1 MNFNKFLK
9 SLFGDKSSRDM
20 KLIQPLVEKVK
31 EVYPEVQKLD
41 NNALR
46 NRTKTLQ
53 KQVQDSAK
61 EQKARIEELK
71 ATIEN
76 TPIDERAEIFAQI
89 DKIEKEVLDIYEKA
103 LNEVMPEVFAI
114 VKETARRFAEN
125 EETVVTAT
133 DFDREL
139 AGDPKKDFITIDGD
153 KAIYHNHWT
162 AGGNDLKW
170 EMVHYDVQL
179 FGGVVLHQGKI
190 AEMATGEGKTLV
202 ATLPVFLNA
211 LTGNGV
217 HVVTVNDYLAKRD
230 SEWMGPLYMFHGLS
244 VDCIDKHQPNSEA
257 RRKAYQADITF
268 GTNNEFGFD
277 YLRDNMATSPA
288 DLVQRAHNYAIVD
301 EVDSVLIDDA
311 RTPLIISGPVPKGDD
326 QMFEG
331 YQPLVERLVGVQRQL
346 ATQYLADAKTLIT
359 EGNKLIESGNKK
371 EGQEKLDA
379 GFLSLYRSHKAM
391 PKNKPLIKF
400 LSEEGIKSGM
410 QNTENIYMEN
420 NNRRMPECVE
430 PLYFVV
436 DEKLNSCDL
445 TDKGTAW
452 LAKQVNDN
460 ELFVLP
466 DITTELSALEAQEG
480 LTDQERLDKKDE
492 LMSHY
497 AVQSERVHT
506 LQQLLKAYCM
516 FNKDDEYVVIDG
528 EVKIVDEQTGRI
540 MEGRRWS
547 DGLHQAVEAKEHV
560 KVEAATQTFA
570 TITLQNYFRMYHKL
584 SGMTGTASTEA
595 GEFWD
600 IYKLDVVEIPTNR
613 PVIRNDQDDRVYKT
627 AREKY
632 KAVIEEVVKM
642 RNQGRP
648 TLIGTTSVEIS
659 ELLSRMLDMYVN
671 PETGKREGIPHQVL
685 NAKLHQKEADIVALA
700 GQSTNGKG
708 AVTIATNMAGRG
720 TDIKL
725 SPEVKAAGG
734 LAIIGTER
742 HESRRVDRQLRGRAG
757 RQGDPGSSVFY
768 VSLEDKLMRLF
779 ASERIAS
786 VMDRLGFKDGEMIE
800 SPMISKSIERA
811 QKKVE
816 ENNFGIRKRLIEYD
830 DVMNK
835 QRTVIYEKRRHALM
849 GERIGMDIANII
861 WDRVVNIIENSGDY
875 QGVKEEF
882 LHVLSME
889 VPFSSEE
896 FINQPREVLTENAF
910 QAAIGNFNRK
920 TERIQT
926 VAQPIIKQV
935 YETQGQI
942 YERISVPLTD
952 GRKMYYIPCNLKD
965 AYESDSKSIVKEF
978 EKSILL
984 HIIDDS
990 WKENLRQLDELKHSV
1005 QNASY
1010 EQKDPLLIFK
1020 LESAKVWDEMINE
1033 MYNRI
1038 CSILTRAQIPEMQQ
1052 QVQEAAP
1059 EQHTQRQQ
1067 YTESKQNIGEEQLV
1081 DRNQQAAAKH
1091 DTRAQQNHTPVVKD
1105 KLPGRNDPCPCG
1117 SGKKFKNCH
1126 GKGIV

>member
-1 MNFNKFLK
+1 MNFNSILK
-9 SLFGDKSSRDM
+9 ALFGDKSSRDM
-20 KLIQPLVEKVK
+20 KKIQPFVEKVLAVSPQI
-31 EVYPEVQKLD
+31 EVLD
-41 NNALR
+41 NDALR
-46 NRTKTLQ
+46 ARTQ
-53 KQVQDSAK
+53 EIRQQVQAAAK
-61 EQKARIEELK
+61 TQKEEIEKLK
-71 ATIEN
+71 ATIED
-76 TPIDERAEIFAQI
+76 TPLDERADIFAKI
-89 DKIEKEVLDIYEKA
+89 DKKEKEALDEYEKA
-103 LNEVMPEVFAI
+103 LDEVMPEVYAI

-125 EETVVTAT
+125 EETIVTAN

-139 AGDPKKDFITIDGD
+139 AGDPRKDFITIEGD
-153 KAIYHNHWT
+153 KAYYHNHWT

-170 EMVHYDVQL
+170 EMIHYDVQL

-244 VDCIDKHQPNSEA
+244 VDCIDKHQPNSPA
-257 RRKAYQADITF
+257 RRQAYQADITF

-277 YLRDNMATSPA
+277 YLRDNMAISPA

-311 RTPLIISGPVPKGDD
+311 RTPLIISGPVPKGEV
-326 QMFEG
+326 QMFEE
-331 YQPLVERLVGVQRQL
+331 YQPLVEKLYGVQKQL
-346 ATQYLADAKTLIT
+346 ATQFLADAKQKIT
-359 EGNKLIESGNKK
+359 EGQNTNNKEMIE
-371 EGQEKLDA
+371 E
-379 GFLSLYRSHKAM
+379 GFLSLFRSHKSL
-391 PKNKPLIKF
+391 PKNKPLIKY
-400 LSEEGIKSGM
+400 LSEEGIKAGM
-410 QNTENIYMEN
+410 LKTEEKYMEN
-420 NNRRMPECVE
+420 NNRKMPEAVE

-452 LAKQVNDN
+452 LAKQVNDS

-466 DITTELSALEAQEG
+466 DIAGQLSALEAETG
-480 LTDQERLDKKDE
+480 ISDEDRLNKKDE

-506 LQQLLKAYCM
+506 LQQLLKAYTM

-584 SGMTGTASTEA
+584 AGMTGTASTEA

-600 IYKLDVVEIPTNR
+600 IYKLDVVEIPTNK
-613 PVIRNDQDDRVYKT
+613 PVARNDMDDRVYKT

-632 KAVIEEVVKM
+632 RAVIEEVVKM
-642 RNQGRP
+642 RKAGRP

-659 ELLSRMLDMYVN
+659 ELLSRMLDMYVD

-700 GQSTNGKG
+700 GQQDSQGRG
-708 AVTIATNMAGRG
+708 AVTIATNRAGRG

-786 VMDRLGFKDGEMIE
+786 VMDRLGFKEGEMIE
-800 SPMISKSIERA
+800 SPMISRSIERA

-816 ENNFGIRKRLIEYD
+816 ENNFGIRKRLLEYD

-849 GERIGMDIANII
+849 GERIGMDIANTI
-861 WDRVVNIIENSGDY
+861 WDRVSTIIERNDY
-875 QGVKEEF
+875 EGCKEEF
-882 LHVLSME
+882 LHLFAME
-889 VPFSSEE
+889 VPF
-896 FINQPREVLTENAF
+896 TEQQFMNEKPDELAEKSF
-910 QAAIGNFNRK
+910 QAALANFNRK
-920 TERIQT
+920 TEHIQE
-926 VAQPIIKQV
+926 VAWPVIKRV
-935 YETQGQI
+935 YEEQGQM
-942 YERISVPLTD
+942 YERIMVPITD
-952 GRKMYYIPCNLKD
+952 GRRVYNIACNLKE
-965 AYESDSKSIVKEF
+965 AYDTECKAVVKEF
-978 EKSILL
+978 EKQMLL
-984 HIIDDS
+984 HIIDES
-990 WKENLRQLDELKHSV
+990 WKENLRELDELRHSV

-1020 LESAKVWDEMINE
+1020 LESAKVWDNMINE
-1033 MYNRI
+1033 MNNRTM
-1038 CSILTRAQIPEMQQ
+1038 SVLNRGAIPEMQQ
-1052 QVQEAAP
+1052 EVREAAP
-1059 EQHTQRQQ
+1059 EEHTNRQQ
-1067 YTESKQNIGEEQLV
+1067 YTENKQSVQEEQLV
-1081 DRNQQAAAKH
+1081 DRGQQAAAQR
-1091 DTRAQQNHTPVVKD
+1091 DTRAQQTRTPIMKD
-1105 KLPGRNDPCPCG
+1105 KIPGRNDPCPCG

-1126 GKGIV
+1126 GKGML

>member
-1 MNFNKFLK
+1 MNFNSFLK

-41 NNALR
+41 NDALR

-76 TPIDERAEIFAQI
+76 TPIDERADIFAQI
-89 DKIEKEVLDIYEKA
+89 DKIEKEVLEIYEKA
-103 LNEVMPEVFAI
+103 LDEVMPEVFAI

-277 YLRDNMATSPA
+277 YLRDNMAISPA

-311 RTPLIISGPVPKGDD
+311 RTPLIISGPIPKGDD
-326 QMFEG
+326 QMFEE
-331 YQPLVERLVGVQRQL
+331 YQPLVEKLVGVQRQL
-346 ATQYLADAKTLIT
+346 ATQYLADAKTLIA
-359 EGNKLIESGNKK
+359 EGNKLVEAGNKK

-400 LSEEGIKSGM
+400 LSEEGIKAGM

-659 ELLSRMLDMYVN
+659 ELLSRMLDMYVD

-896 FINQPREVLTENAF
+896 FLNQPREVLTENAF

-942 YERISVPLTD
+942 YERIMVPITD
-952 GRKMYYIPCNLKD
+952 GRKMYNIPCNLKD
-965 AYESDSKSIVKEF
+965 AYESDCKSIVKEF

-1038 CSILTRAQIPEMQQ
+1038 CSILTRGQIPEMQQ

-1081 DRNQQAAAKH
+1081 DRNQQAAAQH

>member
-9 SLFGDKSSRDM
+9 SLFGDKSTRDM

-31 EVYPEVQKLD
+31 AVSPEIEKLD
-41 NNALR
+41 NDALR
-46 NRTKTLQ
+46 QRTKTIQ
-53 KQVQDSAK
+53 QQVQDAAK
-61 EQKARIEELK
+61 EQKARIDELK
-71 ATIEN
+71 ATIES
-76 TPIDERAEIFAQI
+76 TPIDERADIFAQI

-103 LNEVMPEVFAI
+103 LDEVMPEVFAI
-114 VKETARRFAEN
+114 VKEPARRFAEN
-125 EETVVTAT
+125 EETIVTAT

-170 EMVHYDVQL
+170 EMIHYDVQL

-244 VDCIDKHQPNSEA
+244 VDCIDKHQPNSMA

-277 YLRDNMATSPA
+277 YLRDNMAISPA
-288 DLVQRAHNYAIVD
+288 DLVQRSHNYAIVD

-311 RTPLIISGPVPKGDD
+311 RTPLIISGPIPKGDD
-326 QMFEG
+326 QMFEE
-331 YQPLVERLVGVQRQL
+331 YQPLVEKLVGVQRQL
-346 ATQYLADAKTLIT
+346 ATQYLADAKTLIA
-359 EGNKLIESGNKK
+359 EGNKLIEAGNKK
-371 EGQEKLDA
+371 EGQEKLDT

-410 QNTENIYMEN
+410 QATENIYMEN

-466 DITTELSALEAQEG
+466 DITSELSALEAETG

-492 LMSHY
+492 LLNHY
-497 AVQSERVHT
+497 AIQSERVHT

-584 SGMTGTASTEA
+584 AGMTGTASTEA

-632 KAVIEEVVKM
+632 NAVIEEIVKM
-642 RNQGRP
+642 RESGRP
-648 TLIGTTSVEIS
+648 TLVGTTSVEIS
-659 ELLSRMLDMYVN
+659 ELLSKMLSMR
-671 PETGKREGIPHQVL
+671 KIPHQVL

-700 GQSTNGKG
+700 GQSTNGLG

-779 ASERIAS
+779 ASERIAN
-786 VMDRLGFKDGEMIE
+786 VMDKLGFKDGEMIE

-861 WDRVVNIIENSGDY
+861 WDRVVNIIENTADY
-875 QGVKEEF
+875 ESCKEEF

-889 VPFSSEE
+889 VPFTNEE
-896 FINQPREVLTENAF
+896 YINQPREQLTENAF
-910 QAAIGNFNRK
+910 QAAIGNFNRR

-926 VAQPIIKQV
+926 VANPIIKQV
-935 YETQGQI
+935 YENQGQL
-942 YERISVPLTD
+942 YERIMVPLTD
-952 GRKMYYIPCNLKD
+952 GRRMYNIPCNLKE
-965 AYESDSKSIVKEF
+965 AYETESKSVVKEF

-1020 LESAKVWDEMINE
+1020 LESAKVWDDMINE

-1067 YTESKQNIGEEQLV
+1067 YTESKQNIGEEQLS
-1081 DRNQQAAAKH
+1081 DPNQRAAAQQ
-1091 DTRAQQNHTPVVKD
+1091 DTRAQQPRTPITKD